1 MPLSRPGTRRV
12 RGKVEQQSAR
22 CLFGISFGAPW
33 WRRFATQ
40 TKKKEA
46 IDTHTQAHTLER
58 QLNKYLHAEVP
69 GSPLIIH
76 QVLVRGGLQ
85 AVLVP
90 DEALGALE
98 LEAFLRVEGERAARR
113 R

>member
-1 MPLSRPGTRRV
+1 MVAAFCYTEEERNYRHAHAGT
-12 RGKVEQQSAR
+12 
-22 CLFGISFGAPW
+22 
-33 WRRFATQ
+33 
-40 TKKKEA
+40 
-46 IDTHTQAHTLER
+46 HTLER
-58 QLNKYLHAEVP
+58 QFKYVHAEVP

-76 QVLVRGGLQ
+76 QVLVRGAGLQ